1 MPELPEVEVGRK
13 LAEAA
18 CRGKTIDYVYAAE
31 DDIVFD
37 GVSPKSF
44 ARTLKGRQVEQVH
57 RRGKQLWMTLD
68 AGPHPLFHFGMTG
81 SFKAYSDEGERH
93 AYCKC
98 ELLMHDGTRLGMK
111 NSRRLG
117 RIKLRDDPE
126 NQPPIS
132 RLGFDPYLEMPGVKT
147 FTKQL
152 TRRKA
157 PVKAVLLDQGFA
169 AGVGNWIAD
178 EVLYHARI
186 DPRRRANE
194 LSEAEAKTL
203 RTKLGYV
210 IRKAVECDADYQ
222 RFPESWLFVHRWRKR
237 DSKKGEITDHEGNPV
252 TFDTVGGRT
261 TSWVPARQG

>member
-13 LAEAA
+13 IAQAA
-18 CRGKTIDYVYAAE
+18 CTGKTIQYVYAAE
-31 DDIVFD
+31 DDIVYD

-44 ARTLKGRQVEQVH
+44 ARTLKGRKVEAVH

-68 AGPHPLFHFGMTG
+68 QPPHPLFHFGMTG
-81 SFKAYSDEGERH
+81 SFQAYTDESERH
-93 AYCKC
+93 PYCKC
-98 ELLMHDGTRLGMK
+98 ELLMSDGTRLGMK

-132 RLGFDPYLEMPGVKT
+132 ELGFDPYLEMPGVKT
-147 FTKQL
+147 FTDLL
-152 TRRKA
+152 TKRKA

-178 EVLYHARI
+178 EALYHARL

-194 LSEAEAKTL
+194 LSDKEARTL

-210 IRKAVECDADYQ
+210 IRKSVEWDADYH
-222 RFPESWLFVHRWRKR
+222 RFPDSWLFMHRWQLRA
-237 DSKKGEITDHEGNPV
+237 SKKGEITDHEGNRV
-252 TFDTVGGRT
+252 TFDKVGGRT
-261 TSWVPARQG
+261 TSWVPARQK